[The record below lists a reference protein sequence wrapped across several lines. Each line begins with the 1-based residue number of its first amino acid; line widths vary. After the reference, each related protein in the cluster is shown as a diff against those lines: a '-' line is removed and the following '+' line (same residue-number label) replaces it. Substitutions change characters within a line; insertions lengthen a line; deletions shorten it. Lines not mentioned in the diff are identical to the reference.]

1 MGKRGAREVELQAG
15 WTSLFAGFQ
24 CVASALGV
32 DLGESP
38 ELDFYALYSSLHSVE
53 KIGRLEQM
61 IDLAKRRALVGPR
74 GTANMTAVQGGGRN
88 GGPSATK
95 RPKPDEDLSN
105 AGNVNVTAVRPWIP
119 CEAVLHSKF
128 VRCALEGADLGEEGQ
143 KRSFD

>member
-1 MGKRGAREVELQAG
+1 M
-15 WTSLFAGFQ
+15 S
-24 CVASALGV
+24 
-32 DLGESP
+32 
-38 ELDFYALYSSLHSVE
+38 
-53 KIGRLEQM
+53 
-61 IDLAKRRALVGPR
+61 RRALVGPR

-105 AGNVNVTAVRPWIP
+105 AGNVNVMAVRPWIP

-143 KRSFD
+143 KALLRLIWPRMDECVFCLNQLWLVFMIFDNTRRGCC